1 MKQKISKIK
10 RILVSLVQLVI
21 WAFVALTFYYA
32 WKKPELIQ
40 NLFPGLEL
48 PKIDLSNVI
57 KALVFVSLV
66 LYIFGFLKK
75 LLIRWVQKHPQSN
88 DDIFYSMAKLV
99 TYTGWVIAAWGTLSF
114 LGLNMQNLA
123 IVFGALSVG
132 IGFGLQTIINNF
144 VSGILI
150 LFERPISVGDW
161 IQVGGQEGIVKN
173 IRIRATELENFD
185 KASVLIPNSTILSG
199 DLVNLTRRR
208 KGTRIIIPVGVSY
221 NSDMEKVRNIL
232 LNCAQKTEGVSEK
245 NPPLV
250 LLTDF
255 ADSSVNF
262 ELRAYVDNANTKATV
277 RSALMFAIWDA
288 FEKNKIEIPFPQRVV
303 HLDK

>member
-1 MKQKISKIK
+1 MKQKIGKIK
-10 RILVSLVQLVI
+10 RFLTVFIQLGIWVI
-21 WAFVALTFYYA
+21 VALTFYYA
-32 WKKPELIQ
+32 WKKPEFIQ
-40 NLFPGLEL
+40 KIFPGLEL
-48 PKIDLSNVI
+48 PTIDLSNVI
-57 KALVFVSLV
+57 KALIFVSLT

-75 LLIRWVQKHPQSN
+75 LLIRWVQNHPQNN

-99 TYTGWVIAAWGTLSF
+99 TYTGWIIAAWGTLSF
-114 LGLNMQNLA
+114 LGLDMQNLA

-161 IQVGGQEGIVKN
+161 IQVSGQEGIVKN
-173 IRIRATELENFD
+173 IRIRATELESFD
-185 KASVLIPNSTILSG
+185 KASVLIPNSSILSG

-208 KGTRIIIPVGVSY
+208 KGGRIIIPIGVSY
-221 NSDMEKVRNIL
+221 NSNMKKVHDIL
-232 LNCAQKTEGVSEK
+232 LDCAQKTEGVSTK
-245 NPPLV
+245 NPPFV
-250 LLTDF
+250 WLTDF

-262 ELRAYVDNANTKATV
+262 ELRAYVDDVTKKGSV

>member
-1 MKQKISKIK
+1 MKKKIGTIR
-10 RILVSLVQLVI
+10 RIITDTIQLGI
-21 WAFVALTFYYA
+21 WAFVGLTLYYA
-32 WKKPELIQ
+32 WKKPEVIQ
-40 NLFPGLEL
+40 HLFPGLEL

-66 LYIFGFLKK
+66 LYVFGFFKK
-75 LLIRWVQKHPQSN
+75 LLIRWVQKHPQNN
-88 DDIFYSMAKLV
+88 DDIFYSIAKLI
-99 TYTGWVIAAWGTLSF
+99 TYTGWVIAIWGTLSF

-221 NSDMEKVRNIL
+221 GSNMKKVHDIL
-232 LNCAQKTEGVSEK
+232 LQCAKKTEGVSEK
-245 NPPLV
+245 NPPFV
-250 LLTDF
+250 WLTDF

-262 ELRAYVDNANTKATV
+262 ELRAYVDNVNDRGAV
-277 RSALMFAIWDA
+277 RSKLMFAIWDA
-288 FEKNKIEIPFPQRVV
+288 FEKNNIEIPFPQRVV
-303 HLDK
+303 HMDK